1 MPNIGELKMIIYK
14 TFIDA
19 ESEARK
25 QADKV
30 KLERKKSVIK
40 KGKDAEKAEKAAAAQ
55 ESKD

>member
-1 MPNIGELKMIIYK
+1 MIIYK